1 MPTGTGTRDRMIDAT
16 VDALSRHGVCGM
28 SFTEVLEHSGAAR
41 GAIYH
46 HFPGGKGELVAE
58 ATGRFGDQVRDR
70 MAALEGPD
78 PRTVVEAFVALTRP
92 VVAAAA
98 AGSSC
103 AVAAASVGS
112 ADDEVLRDAAA
123 TAFTSWIDVLSARL
137 SDAGLRADTARDT
150 AALLIS
156 MLEGAQVLCRASGD
170 IEPFDA
176 AARAAV
182 ELAARLG

>member
-1 MPTGTGTRDRMIDAT
+1 MIDAT
-16 VDALSRHGVCGM
+16 VDALSRNGVCGM

-46 HFPGGKGELVAE
+46 HFPGGKGQLVAE
-58 ATGRFGDQVRDR
+58 AAGRFGDQVRER
-70 MAALEGPD
+70 LAALQGAD
-78 PRTVVEAFVALTRP
+78 PRAVVEEFLTLTRP
-92 VVAAAA
+92 VAAAA
-98 AGSSC
+98 AAGGGC

-112 ADDEVLRDAAA
+112 AGDATLREAADV
-123 TAFTSWIDVLSARL
+123 AFTSWIDELSARL
-137 SDAGLRADTARDT
+137 TDAGLPAEHARDA

-170 IEPFDA
+170 VEPFDA

-182 ELAARLG
+182 ALAASLA